1 MTETISTALKPRQFL
16 GQDFQLSTWES
27 IQPFYEN
34 LKNRSLN
41 TSQELRKF
49 FADRSELE
57 SYLSE
62 NMAWRYIRMSCD
74 NANQANI
81 QAYQSFVTDILP
93 HTSLYDDD
101 LNKKV
106 VENPF
111 LDDMKES
118 GFNITIRAMKRAI
131 EIFREENIPISTEL
145 QTLSTQFGAIMGA
158 MMVTINGEEKT
169 LQQAGVFLENPDR
182 NLREETYMKVQ
193 GRRFEDK
200 EKLDDL
206 LNQLVK
212 LRHLMAQN
220 AGFANF
226 RDYMFAALGRFDYT
240 KEDCFDFHEA
250 VAETVVPLLNEMA
263 IEHKNALNVSE
274 LRPYDKAVDPNN
286 RPPLKPFSTGEDLLE
301 KTITVFTKLD
311 PFLGECLTVMRGMNR
326 FDLESRKG
334 KNPGGYNYP
343 LEESGF
349 PFIFMNASSLLRDM
363 ITMLHEGGH
372 AVHSIVTKD
381 LALNSFRNLPSE
393 VAELASMSME
403 LITMD
408 YWDVYFENPEDLKRA
423 KIKHLEDIIETL
435 PWVATVDK
443 FQHWLYENPTH
454 TPDERTEAW
463 IQIYEKFT
471 DSTTDWSGIH
481 KFKANLWQKQLHIFE
496 VPFYYIEYGIA
507 QLGAIGVWKNYKEN
521 PQKGLEGYLNALKL
535 GYTKPIGEVYAAA
548 NIPFDFSKEH
558 IASLMDFVG
567 DELRKLR

>member
-27 IQPFYEN
+27 VQPFYEN

-41 TSQELRKF
+41 TAQELRRF

-81 QAYQSFVTDILP
+81 QSYQSFLTDILP

-106 VENPF
+106 VESPF
-111 LDDMKES
+111 LDDMKEI

-131 EIFREENIPISTEL
+131 EIFREENIPINTEL
-145 QTLSTQFGAIMGA
+145 QTLSTQFGAITGA

-182 NLREETYMKVQ
+182 NLREETYTKVQ

-220 AGFANF
+220 AGFDNF

-263 IEHKNALNVSE
+263 IEHKKALNVSE

-363 ITMLHEGGH
+363 ITILHEGGH

-443 FQHWLYENPTH
+443 FQHWLYENPSH
-454 TPDERTEAW
+454 SPEERTEAW

-471 DSTTDWSGIH
+471 DNTTNWSGIQQ
-481 KFKANLWQKQLHIFE
+481 FKANLWQKQLHIFE

-521 PQKGLEGYLNALKL
+521 PQKGLQGYLNALKL

-558 IASLMDFVG
+558 IASLMEFVG
-567 DELRKLR
+567 EELRKLR

>member
-34 LKNRSLN
+34 LKNRNLS
-41 TSQELRKF
+41 TAQELRDF

-74 NANQANI
+74 NTNQANI
-81 QAYQSFVTDILP
+81 QAYQSFLTDILP

-106 VENPF
+106 VESSF
-111 LDDMKES
+111 LDDMKET

-131 EIFREENIPISTEL
+131 EIFREENIPINTEL
-145 QTLSTQFGAIMGA
+145 QTLSTQFGAITGA

-182 NLREETYMKVQ
+182 NLREETYTKVQ

-220 AGFANF
+220 AGFDNF

-250 VAETVVPLLNEMA
+250 VAQTVVPLLNEMA
-263 IEHKNALNVSE
+263 TEHKKALNVSE

-363 ITMLHEGGH
+363 ITILHEGGH

-443 FQHWLYENPTH
+443 FQHWLYENPSH
-454 TPDERTEAW
+454 TPEERTEAW

-471 DSTTDWSGIH
+471 DNTTDWSGIQQ
-481 KFKANLWQKQLHIFE
+481 FKANLWQKQLHIFE

-521 PQKGLEGYLNALKL
+521 PQKGLQGYLNALKL

-558 IASLMDFVG
+558 IASLMEFVG
-567 DELRKLR
+567 EELRKLK

>member
-158 MMVTINGEEKT
+158 MIVTINGEEKT

-263 IEHKNALNVSE
+263 IEHKNALKVSE

-454 TPDERTEAW
+454 TPEERTEAW

-471 DSTTDWSGIH
+471 DSTTDWSGIQ
-481 KFKANLWQKQLHIFE
+481 KLKANLWQKQLHIFE

-521 PQKGLEGYLNALKL
+521 PKKGLEGYLNALKL